1 MINTNDINIKSSLFE
16 NEIRNVIQKYDLK
29 EIVETGTNTGLG
41 STAILA
47 KMGIPVVSLEC
58 SPSNYQQAKFNLN
71 RHSHVTLLNGL
82 SLSKKDMVEFI
93 IKDKTVHPENI
104 MIDTPE
110 PIPFYL
116 TEINFNVPEDLLF
129 PLIQNNK
136 DQLIF
141 LDSAGGVGYLEYLKV
156 MSLDKD
162 LLKTKTLVLD
172 DIHHVKHYRSVKDL
186 EQKGYTV
193 NKYDRFCIV
202 KL

>member
-47 KMGIPVVSLEC
+47 KMEIPVFTLEC
-58 SPSNYQQAKFNLN
+58 NPANYRQAKINLA
-71 RHSHVTLLNGL
+71 SKPHVTLLNGF
-82 SLSKKDMVEFI
+82 SLNRREMVDFI
-93 IKDKTVHPENI
+93 IHDKTEHPLDV
-104 MIDTPE
+104 MVDTSE

-116 TEINFNVPEDLLF
+116 TEINFDVPEDLLF
-129 PLIQNNK
+129 NLINNDK
-136 DQLIF
+136 PQLIF

-162 LLKTKTLVLD
+162 LLKNKTLVLD
-172 DIHHVKHYRSVKDL
+172 DIYHVKHYRSVKDL
-186 EQKGYTV
+186 EQKGYEV